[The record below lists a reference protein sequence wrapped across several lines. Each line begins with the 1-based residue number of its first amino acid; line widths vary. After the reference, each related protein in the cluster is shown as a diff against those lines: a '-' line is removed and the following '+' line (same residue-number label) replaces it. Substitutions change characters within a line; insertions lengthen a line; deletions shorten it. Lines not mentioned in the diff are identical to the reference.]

1 MCEFNIVDVVDISK
15 AHLTGALID
24 RLKLVDVFP
33 IE

>member
-1 MCEFNIVDVVDISK
+1 MCEFNVIYVDISK
-15 AHLTGALID
+15 SINVALID